1 MFYSNA
7 WTKCLIC
14 LIFLTSGNAEC
25 PKPQVE
31 GNVVLTNDALLMN
44 NFPEGEEATF
54 ECANGYLKE
63 QGSESIT
70 CTSGKWSTLELTCKK
85 KDCGAPRKMPH
96 LTYEFKEGTLFGA
109 SARAICDKGYQLMG
123 PSYRQCYATGW
134 SGRPRCKVVTCDK
147 PPEIMHGTII
157 EKPGEELPEYG
168 GVIQYSC
175 NEGYTLIGNKSIE
188 CIEDG
193 EYNSLP
199 PECKDVND
207 ILLKPTTISTS
218 SVTTTP
224 TVLPTIRGR
233 GNPNV
238 NDILLKPTTISTSSV
253 TTTSTVLPTIR
264 DVNDFLLK
272 ATTISTS
279 STTTTSTV
287 LPTIRVSGRNNG
299 VGEHDTNAATEIAAV
314 VGSGIGTVIKKDCGS
329 PRKIPHLTY
338 EFKEGTLFG
347 ASARAICDKGYQLM
361 GTSYRQCYAT
371 GWSGRPRCKV
381 VTCDKPPEIMNGT
394 IIEKPGE
401 ELPKYGC
408 VIQYSCN
415 EGYTLIGNKSIECI
429 EDGEYNSLPPECK
442 DVNDILLKPTTIS
455 TSSITTTSTVLPT
468 IRGRGNPNV
477 NDILLKP
484 TTISTSSVTTTSTV
498 LPTIRD
504 VNDILLKPT
513 TISTSSITTTSTVP
527 PTIRVSGRNNGI
539 GEHDTNAAT
548 EIAAVVGSG
557 IGTVITVTL
566 IVLITR
572 YCKRKGS
579 YQFGEDRSRTEELLQ
594 FQNN

>member
-224 TVLPTIRGR
+224 
-233 GNPNV
+233 
-238 NDILLKPTTISTSSV
+238 
-253 TTTSTVLPTIR
+253 
-264 DVNDFLLK
+264 
-272 ATTISTS
+272 
-279 STTTTSTV
+279 TV

-557 IGTVITVTL
+557 IGTVITRTSLEKTEVEQRNYYNFK
-566 IVLITR
+566 ITKLNAYPR
-572 YCKRKGS
+572 Y
-579 YQFGEDRSRTEELLQ
+579 LQ
-594 FQNN
+594 FIHIIILKPLFTNMFTIF

>member
-7 WTKCLIC
+7 WSKCLIC

-44 NFPEGEEATF
+44 DFPEGEEATF

-63 QGSESIT
+63 QGSERIT
-70 CTSGKWSTLELTCKK
+70 CTSGEWSTLKLTCKK

-96 LTYEFKEGTLFGA
+96 LSYEFKEGTLFGA

-123 PSYRQCYATGW
+123 PSYRQCYAIGW

-147 PPEIMHGTII
+147 PPEIMHGTIV
-157 EKPGEELPEYG
+157 EKPGKELPEYG

-188 CIEDG
+188 C
-193 EYNSLP
+193 
-199 PECKDVND
+199 
-207 ILLKPTTISTS
+207 T
-218 SVTTTP
+218 
-224 TVLPTIRGR
+224 
-233 GNPNV
+233 
-238 NDILLKPTTISTSSV
+238 
-253 TTTSTVLPTIR
+253 
-264 DVNDFLLK
+264 
-272 ATTISTS
+272 
-279 STTTTSTV
+279 
-287 LPTIRVSGRNNG
+287 
-299 VGEHDTNAATEIAAV
+299 
-314 VGSGIGTVIKKDCGS
+314 
-329 PRKIPHLTY
+329 
-338 EFKEGTLFG
+338 
-347 ASARAICDKGYQLM
+347 
-361 GTSYRQCYAT
+361 
-371 GWSGRPRCKV
+371 
-381 VTCDKPPEIMNGT
+381 
-394 IIEKPGE
+394 
-401 ELPKYGC
+401 
-408 VIQYSCN
+408 
-415 EGYTLIGNKSIECI
+415 

-455 TSSITTTSTVLPT
+455 TSSITTTSSVPPT
-468 IRGRGNPNV
+468 IRDV
-477 NDILLKP
+477 NGILLKP
-484 TTISTSSVTTTSTV
+484 TTISTSSITTTSTV
-498 LPTIRD
+498 PPTIRD

-513 TISTSSITTTSTVP
+513 TISTSSITTTSSVPPTIRDVNDILLKPTTILTASITTTSTVP
-527 PTIRVSGRNNGI
+527 PTIRVSGRNNGV

-594 FQNN
+594 FQNNQVECLPKVPTVHTYHYIKTIIQKYVHHLLTKVSLI

>member
-1 MFYSNA
+1 MFCSNA

-31 GNVVLTNDALLMN
+31 GNVVLTDDALLMN
-44 NFPEGEEATF
+44 DFPEGEEATF

-63 QGSESIT
+63 QGSERIT
-70 CTSGKWSTLELTCKK
+70 CTSGKWSTLKLTCKK

-123 PSYRQCYATGW
+123 PSYRQCYAIGW

-218 SVTTTP
+218 S
-224 TVLPTIRGR
+224 I
-233 GNPNV
+233 
-238 NDILLKPTTISTSSV
+238 

-264 DVNDFLLK
+264 DVNGILLK
-272 ATTISTS
+272 PTTISTS
-279 STTTTSTV
+279 SITTTSTV
-287 LPTIRVSGRNNG
+287 LPTI
-299 VGEHDTNAATEIAAV
+299 
-314 VGSGIGTVIKKDCGS
+314 
-329 PRKIPHLTY
+329 
-338 EFKEGTLFG
+338 
-347 ASARAICDKGYQLM
+347 
-361 GTSYRQCYAT
+361 
-371 GWSGRPRCKV
+371 
-381 VTCDKPPEIMNGT
+381 
-394 IIEKPGE
+394 
-401 ELPKYGC
+401 
-408 VIQYSCN
+408 
-415 EGYTLIGNKSIECI
+415 
-429 EDGEYNSLPPECK
+429 K

-455 TSSITTTSTVLPT
+455 TSSITTTSTVPPT
-468 IRGRGNPNV
+468 I
-477 NDILLKP
+477 K
-484 TTISTSSVTTTSTV
+484 
-498 LPTIRD
+498 D

-548 EIAAVVGSG
+548 ENAAVVGSG
-557 IGTVITVTL
+557 IGTVIVSFIV

-579 YQFGEDRSRTEELLQ
+579 YQFGEDRSRAEELLQ
-594 FQNN
+594 FQNNYVECLPKVPTVHTYHYIKTIIQKYVSLS

>member
-1 MFYSNA
+1 MFYSKA

-31 GNVVLTNDALLMN
+31 GNVVLTTDALLMN
-44 NFPEGEEATF
+44 DFPEGGEATF

-63 QGSESIT
+63 QGSERIT
-70 CTSGKWSTLELTCKK
+70 CTSGKWSTLKLTCKK

-123 PSYRQCYATGW
+123 PSYRQCYAIGW

-218 SVTTTP
+218 S
-224 TVLPTIRGR
+224 
-233 GNPNV
+233 
-238 NDILLKPTTISTSSV
+238 
-253 TTTSTVLPTIR
+253 
-264 DVNDFLLK
+264 
-272 ATTISTS
+272 
-279 STTTTSTV
+279 
-287 LPTIRVSGRNNG
+287 
-299 VGEHDTNAATEIAAV
+299 
-314 VGSGIGTVIKKDCGS
+314 
-329 PRKIPHLTY
+329 
-338 EFKEGTLFG
+338 
-347 ASARAICDKGYQLM
+347 
-361 GTSYRQCYAT
+361 
-371 GWSGRPRCKV
+371 
-381 VTCDKPPEIMNGT
+381 
-394 IIEKPGE
+394 
-401 ELPKYGC
+401 
-408 VIQYSCN
+408 
-415 EGYTLIGNKSIECI
+415 
-429 EDGEYNSLPPECK
+429 
-442 DVNDILLKPTTIS
+442 
-455 TSSITTTSTVLPT
+455 ITTTSTVPPT
-468 IRGRGNPNV
+468 IQ
-477 NDILLKP
+477 
-484 TTISTSSVTTTSTV
+484 
-498 LPTIRD
+498 D

-557 IGTVITVTL
+557 IGTVIITL

-572 YCKRKGS
+572 YWKRKGS

>member
-1 MFYSNA
+1 MFCSNA

-31 GNVVLTNDALLMN
+31 GNVVLTDDALLMN
-44 NFPEGEEATF
+44 DFPEGEEATF

-63 QGSESIT
+63 QGSERIT
-70 CTSGKWSTLELTCKK
+70 CTSGKWSTLKLTCKK

-123 PSYRQCYATGW
+123 PSYRQCYAIGW

-218 SVTTTP
+218 S
-224 TVLPTIRGR
+224 
-233 GNPNV
+233 
-238 NDILLKPTTISTSSV
+238 
-253 TTTSTVLPTIR
+253 
-264 DVNDFLLK
+264 
-272 ATTISTS
+272 
-279 STTTTSTV
+279 
-287 LPTIRVSGRNNG
+287 
-299 VGEHDTNAATEIAAV
+299 
-314 VGSGIGTVIKKDCGS
+314 
-329 PRKIPHLTY
+329 
-338 EFKEGTLFG
+338 
-347 ASARAICDKGYQLM
+347 
-361 GTSYRQCYAT
+361 
-371 GWSGRPRCKV
+371 
-381 VTCDKPPEIMNGT
+381 
-394 IIEKPGE
+394 
-401 ELPKYGC
+401 
-408 VIQYSCN
+408 
-415 EGYTLIGNKSIECI
+415 
-429 EDGEYNSLPPECK
+429 
-442 DVNDILLKPTTIS
+442 
-455 TSSITTTSTVLPT
+455 ITTTSTVL
-468 IRGRGNPNV
+468 
-477 NDILLKP
+477 
-484 TTISTSSVTTTSTV
+484 
-498 LPTIRD
+498 
-504 VNDILLKPT
+504 
-513 TISTSSITTTSTVP
+513 

-548 EIAAVVGSG
+548 ENAAVVGSG
-557 IGTVITVTL
+557 IGTVIVSFIV

-579 YQFGEDRSRTEELLQ
+579 YQFGEDRSRAEELLQ
-594 FQNN
+594 FQNNYVECLPKVPTVHTYHYIKTIIQKYVSLS

>member
-1 MFYSNA
+1 MFCSNA

-14 LIFLTSGNAEC
+14 LIFLTSGNE
-25 PKPQVE
+25 
-31 GNVVLTNDALLMN
+31 
-44 NFPEGEEATF
+44 
-54 ECANGYLKE
+54 
-63 QGSESIT
+63 
-70 CTSGKWSTLELTCKK
+70 

-123 PSYRQCYATGW
+123 PSYRQCYAIGW

-218 SVTTTP
+218 S
-224 TVLPTIRGR
+224 I
-233 GNPNV
+233 
-238 NDILLKPTTISTSSV
+238 

-264 DVNDFLLK
+264 DVNGILLK
-272 ATTISTS
+272 PTTISTS
-279 STTTTSTV
+279 SITTTSTV
-287 LPTIRVSGRNNG
+287 LPTI
-299 VGEHDTNAATEIAAV
+299 
-314 VGSGIGTVIKKDCGS
+314 
-329 PRKIPHLTY
+329 
-338 EFKEGTLFG
+338 
-347 ASARAICDKGYQLM
+347 
-361 GTSYRQCYAT
+361 
-371 GWSGRPRCKV
+371 
-381 VTCDKPPEIMNGT
+381 
-394 IIEKPGE
+394 
-401 ELPKYGC
+401 
-408 VIQYSCN
+408 
-415 EGYTLIGNKSIECI
+415 
-429 EDGEYNSLPPECK
+429 K

-455 TSSITTTSTVLPT
+455 TSSITTTSTVPPT
-468 IRGRGNPNV
+468 I
-477 NDILLKP
+477 K
-484 TTISTSSVTTTSTV
+484 
-498 LPTIRD
+498 D

-527 PTIRVSGRNNGI
+527 PTIRDVNGILLKPTTKSTSSITTTSTVPPTIKVSGRNNGV
-539 GEHDTNAAT
+539 GEHDINAAT

-557 IGTVITVTL
+557 IGTVIRWVPKLNFTCTIIMDTL
-566 IVLITR
+566 QGGRCPVSPIACSGVRNPT
-572 YCKRKGS
+572 G
-579 YQFGEDRSRTEELLQ
+579 RSAKYTYS
-594 FQNN
+594 

>member
-63 QGSESIT
+63 QGSENIT

-224 TVLPTIRGR
+224 TVLPTIRVTTTSTVPPTIQVTTTSTVPPTIRDVNDILLKPTTISTSSVTTTSTVPPTIRDVNDILLKPTTISTSSITTTSTVLPTIRDVNDILLKPTTISTSSITTTSTVLPTIRGR

-314 VGSGIGTVIKKDCGS
+314 VGSGIGTVIRLGL
-329 PRKIPHLTY
+329 HLS
-338 EFKEGTLFG
+338 
-347 ASARAICDKGYQLM
+347 ASLH
-361 GTSYRQCYAT
+361 
-371 GWSGRPRCKV
+371 
-381 VTCDKPPEIMNGT
+381 
-394 IIEKPGE
+394 
-401 ELPKYGC
+401 L
-408 VIQYSCN
+408 
-415 EGYTLIGNKSIECI
+415 
-429 EDGEYNSLPPECK
+429 
-442 DVNDILLKPTTIS
+442 
-455 TSSITTTSTVLPT
+455 
-468 IRGRGNPNV
+468 
-477 NDILLKP
+477 
-484 TTISTSSVTTTSTV
+484 
-498 LPTIRD
+498 
-504 VNDILLKPT
+504 
-513 TISTSSITTTSTVP
+513 
-527 PTIRVSGRNNGI
+527 
-539 GEHDTNAAT
+539 
-548 EIAAVVGSG
+548 
-557 IGTVITVTL
+557 
-566 IVLITR
+566 
-572 YCKRKGS
+572 
-579 YQFGEDRSRTEELLQ
+579 
-594 FQNN
+594 

>member
-63 QGSESIT
+63 QGSENIT

-224 TVLPTIRGR
+224 TVLPTIRVTTTSTVPPTIQVTTTSTVPPTIR
-233 GNPNV
+233 DV

-253 TTTSTVLPTIR
+253 TTTSTVPPTIR
-264 DVNDFLLK
+264 DVNDILLK
-272 ATTISTS
+272 PTTISTS
-279 STTTTSTV
+279 SITTTSTV

-299 VGEHDTNAATEIAAV
+299 VGEHDTNAATE
-314 VGSGIGTVIKKDCGS
+314 
-329 PRKIPHLTY
+329 
-338 EFKEGTLFG
+338 
-347 ASARAICDKGYQLM
+347 
-361 GTSYRQCYAT
+361 
-371 GWSGRPRCKV
+371 
-381 VTCDKPPEIMNGT
+381 N
-394 IIEKPGE
+394 
-401 ELPKYGC
+401 
-408 VIQYSCN
+408 
-415 EGYTLIGNKSIECI
+415 
-429 EDGEYNSLPPECK
+429 
-442 DVNDILLKPTTIS
+442 
-455 TSSITTTSTVLPT
+455 
-468 IRGRGNPNV
+468 
-477 NDILLKP
+477 
-484 TTISTSSVTTTSTV
+484 
-498 LPTIRD
+498 
-504 VNDILLKPT
+504 
-513 TISTSSITTTSTVP
+513 
-527 PTIRVSGRNNGI
+527 
-539 GEHDTNAAT
+539 
-548 EIAAVVGSG
+548 AAVVGSG
-557 IGTVITVTL
+557 IGTVITRTSLEKTEVEQRNYYNFK
-566 IVLITR
+566 ITKLNAYPR
-572 YCKRKGS
+572 Y
-579 YQFGEDRSRTEELLQ
+579 LQ
-594 FQNN
+594 FIHIIILKPLFKSHSYDYTVCVSL

>member
-1 MFYSNA
+1 MFYSKA

-31 GNVVLTNDALLMN
+31 GNVVLTTDALLMN
-44 NFPEGEEATF
+44 DFPEGGEATF

-63 QGSESIT
+63 QGSERIT
-70 CTSGKWSTLELTCKK
+70 CTSGKWSTLKLTCKK

-123 PSYRQCYATGW
+123 PSYRQCYAIGW

-218 SVTTTP
+218 S
-224 TVLPTIRGR
+224 I
-233 GNPNV
+233 
-238 NDILLKPTTISTSSV
+238 
-253 TTTSTVLPTIR
+253 TTTSTVPPTI
-264 DVNDFLLK
+264 
-272 ATTISTS
+272 
-279 STTTTSTV
+279 
-287 LPTIRVSGRNNG
+287 
-299 VGEHDTNAATEIAAV
+299 
-314 VGSGIGTVIKKDCGS
+314 
-329 PRKIPHLTY
+329 
-338 EFKEGTLFG
+338 
-347 ASARAICDKGYQLM
+347 Q
-361 GTSYRQCYAT
+361 
-371 GWSGRPRCKV
+371 
-381 VTCDKPPEIMNGT
+381 
-394 IIEKPGE
+394 
-401 ELPKYGC
+401 
-408 VIQYSCN
+408 
-415 EGYTLIGNKSIECI
+415 
-429 EDGEYNSLPPECK
+429 

-455 TSSITTTSTVLPT
+455 TSSITTTSTVPPT
-468 IRGRGNPNV
+468 IQDV

-484 TTISTSSVTTTSTV
+484 TTISTSSITTTSTVPPTIQDVNDILLKPTTISTSSITTTSTVPPTIRDVNDILLKPTTISTSSITTTSTV

-527 PTIRVSGRNNGI
+527 PTIQDVNDILLKPTTISTSSITTTSTVPPTIRDVNDILLKPTTISTSSITTTLTVLPTIRDVNDILLKPTTISTSSITTTSTVPPTIQDVNDILLKPTTISTSSITTTSTVPPTIRVSGRNNGV
-539 GEHDTNAAT
+539 GEHDTNA

-557 IGTVITVTL
+557 IGTVIITL

-572 YCKRKGS
+572 YWKRKGA
-579 YQFGEDRSRTEELLQ
+579 RTAPIC
-594 FQNN
+594 

>member
-1 MFYSNA
+1 
-7 WTKCLIC
+7 
-14 LIFLTSGNAEC
+14 
-25 PKPQVE
+25 
-31 GNVVLTNDALLMN
+31 
-44 NFPEGEEATF
+44 
-54 ECANGYLKE
+54 
-63 QGSESIT
+63 
-70 CTSGKWSTLELTCKK
+70 
-85 KDCGAPRKMPH
+85 
-96 LTYEFKEGTLFGA
+96 
-109 SARAICDKGYQLMG
+109 
-123 PSYRQCYATGW
+123 
-134 SGRPRCKVVTCDK
+134 
-147 PPEIMHGTII
+147 
-157 EKPGEELPEYG
+157 
-168 GVIQYSC
+168 
-175 NEGYTLIGNKSIE
+175 
-188 CIEDG
+188 
-193 EYNSLP
+193 
-199 PECKDVND
+199 
-207 ILLKPTTISTS
+207 
-218 SVTTTP
+218 
-224 TVLPTIRGR
+224 
-233 GNPNV
+233 
-238 NDILLKPTTISTSSV
+238 
-253 TTTSTVLPTIR
+253 
-264 DVNDFLLK
+264 
-272 ATTISTS
+272 
-279 STTTTSTV
+279 
-287 LPTIRVSGRNNG
+287 
-299 VGEHDTNAATEIAAV
+299 
-314 VGSGIGTVIKKDCGS
+314 
-329 PRKIPHLTY
+329 
-338 EFKEGTLFG
+338 
-347 ASARAICDKGYQLM
+347 M

-557 IGTVITVTL
+557 IGTVITRTSLEKTEVEQRNYYNFK
-566 IVLITR
+566 ITKLNAYPR
-572 YCKRKGS
+572 Y
-579 YQFGEDRSRTEELLQ
+579 LQ
-594 FQNN
+594 FIHIIILKPLFTNMFTIF